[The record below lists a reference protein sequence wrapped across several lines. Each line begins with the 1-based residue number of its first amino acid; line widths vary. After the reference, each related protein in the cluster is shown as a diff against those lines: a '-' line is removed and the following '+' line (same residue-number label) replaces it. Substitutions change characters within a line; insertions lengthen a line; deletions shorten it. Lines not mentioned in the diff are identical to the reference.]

1 MSAVSPIYSL
11 YMCVIYLHLFIP
23 PEVYDCMCTFT
34 CGAVVLPILPTMLMV
49 MAVAVAVAVVVVVL
63 VVVIMMTRVKG
74 TRQHART
81 F

>member
-1 MSAVSPIYSL
+1 
-11 YMCVIYLHLFIP
+11 
-23 PEVYDCMCTFT
+23 MCTFT

-49 MAVAVAVAVVVVVL
+49 MAVAVAVAVVVVV